1 MVGAVETAQMAA
13 RKAIESTYCDKA
25 TVKQYGKV
33 IDEKSRLVKLN
44 GCVTVLEDEPC
55 RLSFESITQTVQTES
70 RAKISQAV
78 KLFVSPDVTISPGS
92 KITVMHGGRTTDY
105 AFSGFPAVYAT
116 HQEIMLE
123 LWEERA

>member
-25 TVKQYGKV
+25 TVRQYGKV
-33 IDEKSRLVKLN
+33 IDEKSRLVKPN
-44 GCVTVLEDEPC
+44 GCVAVLENVPC
-55 RLSFESITQTVQTES
+55 RLSFENITQAVQTES
-70 RAKISQAV
+70 KAKISQAV
-78 KLFVSPDVTISPGS
+78 KLFIPPDVTIRPGS
-92 KITVMHGGRTTDY
+92 KITVMHGGMTTDY